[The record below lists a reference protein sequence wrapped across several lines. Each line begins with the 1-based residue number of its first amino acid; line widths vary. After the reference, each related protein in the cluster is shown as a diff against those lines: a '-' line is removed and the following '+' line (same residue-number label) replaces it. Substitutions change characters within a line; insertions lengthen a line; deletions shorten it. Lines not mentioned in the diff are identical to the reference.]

1 MAKRNKNI
9 ITSDKV
15 LEKPDLELGESNDDK
30 RDDDSSF
37 YGHITFGG
45 KNGVPIVNGTYKI
58 PTDSKG
64 TFKIDADDQDF
75 FYNNVRSGGV
85 FDAKKANSTGKGEVS
100 LWWLFN
106 CQPKNSL
113 ENVQK
118 KNFTNLK
125 AHVNQGG
132 KKGSDPDLK
141 IGDKFFEVKA
151 NKAGM
156 FRRTEG
162 LGRFGRFNDFIAF
175 LK

>member
-64 TFKIDADDQDF
+64 TFKI
-75 FYNNVRSGGV
+75 
-85 FDAKKANSTGKGEVS
+85 
-100 LWWLFN
+100 L
-106 CQPKNSL
+106 
-113 ENVQK
+113 
-118 KNFTNLK
+118 NLCP
-125 AHVNQGG
+125 
-132 KKGSDPDLK
+132 S
-141 IGDKFFEVKA
+141 FE
-151 NKAGM
+151 
-156 FRRTEG
+156 
-162 LGRFGRFNDFIAF
+162 
-175 LK
+175 